1 MKKKFK
7 IMSIQENYHKIKAQI
22 PANVELVAV
31 SKFHPVEK
39 IQEVYDC
46 GQKVFGENKVQEL
59 LTKVNELPA
68 DIQWHLIGHLQTNKV
83 KYIAPFIDTIQSV
96 DSEKILL
103 EINKEAVKNNRK
115 IKVLLQV
122 KIAEEETKY
131 GLEIAEAKEIFSN
144 YLEHQ
149 YPNIEILGL
158 MGMATFTD
166 NKNQVKSEFL
176 VLKSLFDELS
186 TFRKLETLSMGMS
199 DDFALA
205 IECGSTSVRIGSAIF
220 GVRNY

>member
-1 MKKKFK
+1 
-7 IMSIQENYHKIKAQI
+7 MSIQENYHKIKAQI
-22 PANVELVAV
+22 PENVELVAV

-39 IQEVYDC
+39 IKEVYDC

-83 KYIAPFIDTIQSV
+83 KYIAPFINTIQSV
-96 DSEKILL
+96 DSEKLLL
-103 EINKEAVKNNRK
+103 EINKEAAKNNRK
-115 IKVLLQV
+115 IKVLLQI

>member
-1 MKKKFK
+1 
-7 IMSIQENYHKIKAQI
+7 MSILENYHKIKAQI

-96 DSEKILL
+96 DSEKLLL
-103 EINKEAVKNNRK
+103 EINKEAAKNNRI

-144 YLEHQ
+144 YLEHK

-186 TFRKLETLSMGMS
+186 TFKKLETLSMGMS

>member
-1 MKKKFK
+1 
-7 IMSIQENYHKIKAQI
+7 MSIQENYHKIKAQI

-39 IQEVYDC
+39 IKEVYDC

-96 DSEKILL
+96 DSEKLL
-103 EINKEAVKNNRK
+103 IEINKEAVKNNRK

-131 GLEIAEAKEIFSN
+131 GLEISEAKEIFSN

>member
-7 IMSIQENYHKIKAQI
+7 IMSILENYHKIKAQI

-31 SKFHPVEK
+31 SKFHPIEK
-39 IQEVYDC
+39 IKEVYDC

-96 DSEKILL
+96 DSEKLLL

-131 GLEIAEAKEIFSN
+131 GLEISEAKEIFSN

-186 TFRKLETLSMGMS
+186 TFKKLETLSMGMS